1 MKKKRIGMDSFKI
14 RIDLT
19 FPQPTK
25 SKEPENVEDLEEECP
40 DHNYNM
46 RNNPIPD
53 LINGKPV
60 VDSEYIRRTQP
71 KNPKP
76 RS

>member
-46 RNNPIPD
+46 RNNP
-53 LINGKPV
+53 
-60 VDSEYIRRTQP
+60 
-71 KNPKP
+71 KP